1 VVKRVNIADLKS
13 AAARLAGSSPA
24 SRTTTMKQLTYIFD
38 VDKTI
43 MNTHGSD
50 YTMSVPFPGRIE
62 KVNALYDQGH
72 KIIYWTAR
80 GATTKVD
87 WYYFTKGQLDHYGCK
102 YHEFK
107 TGKPHYNV
115 WVDDKAINAED
126 FF

>member
-1 VVKRVNIADLKS
+1 
-13 AAARLAGSSPA
+13 
-24 SRTTTMKQLTYIFD
+24 MQQLTYIFD

-43 MNTHGSD
+43 MNTQGSD

-107 TGKPHYNV
+107 TGKPHYDY
-115 WVDDKAINAED
+115 WIDDKAINAKD
-126 FF
+126 WF